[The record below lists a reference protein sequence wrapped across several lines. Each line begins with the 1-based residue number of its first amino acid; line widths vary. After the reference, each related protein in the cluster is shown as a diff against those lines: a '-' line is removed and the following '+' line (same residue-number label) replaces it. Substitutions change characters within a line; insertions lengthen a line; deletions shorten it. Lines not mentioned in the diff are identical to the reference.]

1 MLREEAS
8 LEDRCMIRI
17 LGREDSINVRKVL
30 WCCEELGLEF
40 EREAFGGPFGKT
52 DTPEYLSLNPNGLVP
67 TVLDDGLAIW
77 ESNTILRY
85 LAAQYGGEALCGR
98 DPAERSQIERWMDW
112 QLSVAG
118 PPMTVVFINL
128 IRLPEGQRDMAAVE
142 KSLGLLA
149 RAMTLLDR
157 ELGDGPF
164 MRGRDFTLA
173 DISLGVAVNRWFE
186 LPIGRERLDNLAR
199 YYGTLRERAGY
210 ERYVACGVP

>member
-1 MLREEAS
+1 MV
-8 LEDRCMIRI
+8 RI

-30 WCCEELGLEF
+30 WCCEELGLAF
-40 EREAFGGPFGKT
+40 EREDFGGKFGKT

-85 LAAQYGGEALCGR
+85 LAAKYGGEPLYGR
-98 DPAERSQIERWMDW
+98 DPAQRSRIERWMDW
-112 QLSVAG
+112 QLSVVA
-118 PPMTVVFINL
+118 PPMTAVFINL
-128 IRLPEGQRDMAAVE
+128 IRLPEDQRDMAVVE
-142 KSLGLLA
+142 KSRDLLA

-164 MRGRDFTLA
+164 ILGRDFTVA
-173 DISLGVAVNRWFE
+173 DIPLGVCVNRWFE
-186 LPIGRERLDNLAR
+186 LPIGREKLDNLAR

-210 ERYVACGVP
+210 AHHVACGIP

>member
-1 MLREEAS
+1 
-8 LEDRCMIRI
+8 MIRI

-40 EREAFGGPFGKT
+40 EREDFGGPFGKT